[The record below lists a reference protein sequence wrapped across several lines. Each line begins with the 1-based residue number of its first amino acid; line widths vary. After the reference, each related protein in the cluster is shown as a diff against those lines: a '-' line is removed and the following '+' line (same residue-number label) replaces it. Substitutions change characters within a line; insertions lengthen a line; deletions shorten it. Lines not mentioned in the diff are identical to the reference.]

1 MGQERE
7 GKTVRAEFSP
17 AISSLWL
24 FGAGLLLW
32 GCSAAEDARRAV
44 PPSTPA
50 DAAAVPAAS
59 SPKQAYFGDLHIH
72 SRWSFDAY
80 ASQVRVG
87 PEDAYRYARG
97 GAIEHV
103 SGRDIQ
109 MQGPPLDFMA
119 LTEHGT
125 YMGVSA
131 SLDDPEHPVA
141 RIQLVRDL
149 QDPDPEVSGP
159 ALGSFLVSLSTGVA
173 LPELVTDEIVTPTW
187 QRIVELADRHDRPG
201 EFTSFVAYEYT
212 SMPDGQNLH
221 RNVIFRGS
229 RVPARPFTSVD
240 SQNPEDLWAWMEG
253 VRGVGDD
260 VLAIP
265 HNQNGSNG
273 LMYET
278 TDASG
283 KPIDRLY
290 AEVRLRNEPVSE
302 VMQIKGQSETHP
314 SLSPEDEWANFEVFD
329 RILGRP
335 QDASRPEGS
344 YARQAL
350 SRGLALEE
358 RTGVNPY
365 QFGMIAA
372 SDGHNASSPV
382 EEDNYTGKIGVLDG
396 TPEARLDGIVQ
407 LASMDTLDAPNNMPL
422 LWGAAGL
429 AGVWARANTRAD
441 IFDALRARE
450 TFATSGPRIRVR
462 LYGGWDFDESDLAG
476 DLAQVGERRG
486 VPMGGELAAPA
497 GRREAPRLLARA
509 LQDPRE
515 APLERLQVVKGW
527 LDAQGETHEAVYD
540 IGCASGG
547 VPDAET
553 ARCPTRS
560 LPPDL
565 ADCSYDASR
574 GAPQLSAFWED
585 PDFDPGER
593 AYYYVR
599 VLQIPTCRWSSW
611 DALRLGVPP
620 PEGVPAWIQERA
632 VSSPIWYAQR

>member
-1 MGQERE
+1 MRISTELGAKPLLVCVAALALWSCSGAED
-7 GKTVRAEFSP
+7 VRHAVESPLRSP
-17 AISSLWL
+17 AEVE
-24 FGAGLLLW
+24 
-32 GCSAAEDARRAV
+32 AAHSD
-44 PPSTPA
+44 
-50 DAAAVPAAS
+50 
-59 SPKQAYFGDLHIH
+59 PKQAYFGDLHIH

-87 PEDAYRYARG
+87 PEQAYRYARG
-97 GAIEHV
+97 EAIDHV
-103 SGRDIQ
+103 SGAKIQ

-131 SLDDPEHPVA
+131 SLGDPDHPVSK
-141 RIQLVRDL
+141 IPLVQDL
-149 QDPDPEVSGP
+149 QSPDPDVSGP
-159 ALGSFLVSLSTGVA
+159 ALGSFLAALSTGVA
-173 LPELVTDEIVTPTW
+173 IRELVGDDVVMPTW
-187 QRIVELADRHDRPG
+187 QRIAELANRNDAPG

-221 RNVIFRGS
+221 RNVIFRGE

-240 SQNPEDLWAWMEG
+240 SQNPEDLWAWMEQ

-314 SLSPEDEWANFEVFD
+314 MLSPEDEWADFEIFD

-335 QDASRPEGS
+335 QDFSQPSGS

-350 SRGLALEE
+350 SRGLAIEQ
-358 RTGVNPY
+358 RVGANPY
-365 QFGMIAA
+365 QFGMIGS

-382 EEDNYTGKIGVLDG
+382 EEDNYTGKLGVLDG
-396 TPEARLDGIVQ
+396 TPEARLTGSAQ
-407 LASMDTLDAPNNMPL
+407 FAAMDSLDAPINMPL
-422 LWGAAGL
+422 RWGAAGL
-429 AGVWARANTRAD
+429 AGVWARENTRAA

-462 LYGGWDFDESDLAG
+462 LYAGWDFEAADLGADLAE
-476 DLAQVGERRG
+476 VGTARG
-486 VPMGGELAAPA
+486 VPMGGELAGA
-497 GRREAPRLLARA
+497 GGAVPRLLARA
-509 LQDPRE
+509 LKDPRE

-527 LDAQGETHEAVYD
+527 LDGAGETHEAVFD
-540 IGCASGG
+540 IACAGAA
-547 VPDAET
+547 VPDPGT
-553 ARCPTRS
+553 RRCPKRS
-560 LPPDL
+560 QPPD
-565 ADCSYDASR
+565 ASDCSYDASR
-574 GAPQLSAFWED
+574 GDAQLSGFWQD
-585 PDFDPGER
+585 PSFDPAEH

-599 VLQIPTCRWSSW
+599 VLQVPTCRWSSW
-611 DALRLGVPP
+611 DALRLGVPR
-620 PEGVPAWIQERA
+620 PEDAPAWIQERA
-632 VSSPIWYAQR
+632 VSSPVWYSRS